1 MLSQS
6 WRKSLGVGTAA
17 LTGLLLL
24 GILKVIDLEP
34 TTNLF
39 NTGITLGIIFG
50 IASLIVAMAIYKNWI
65 ENDRNSRSNKSGNRI
80 CKDRIRS
87 S

>member
-1 MLSQS
+1 MLSQQ

-24 GILKVIDLEP
+24 GVLKIINIEA

-39 NTGITLGIIFG
+39 NTGLTPGIIFG
-50 IASLIVAMAIYKNWI
+50 IASLLVAVAIYKNWI
-65 ENDRNSRSNKSGNRI
+65 
-80 CKDRIRS
+80 
-87 S
+87 